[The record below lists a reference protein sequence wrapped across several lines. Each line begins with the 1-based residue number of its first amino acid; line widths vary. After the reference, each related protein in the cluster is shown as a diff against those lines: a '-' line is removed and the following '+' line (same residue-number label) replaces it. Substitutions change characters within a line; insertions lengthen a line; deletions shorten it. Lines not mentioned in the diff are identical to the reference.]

1 MRTEFKGKV
10 VIAIFAT
17 LLITGCT
24 PQPEAFPVKTPEELR
39 QLTEVT
45 NRVVLLSRSIELDSA
60 TRDAAMRQ
68 AIAAVGAAGP
78 QYRRH
83 GDALVSKTNV
93 EAIGCARA
101 QAVEIMDLEILLA
114 RRDEAAQR
122 HDEVS
127 ARRRRSMMRSMAMDA
142 GRCAA
147 QNTEQLIDAEA
158 RREALKHG
166 AVLISE
172 TYAIAAILSA
182 ANDLPLAP
190 VLKDQIR
197 AYETVV
203 AKLGPKH
210 DVQVVTDALPKL
222 KATLAILEES
232 RSRRVKPE

>member
-1 MRTEFKGKV
+1 
-10 VIAIFAT
+10 
-17 LLITGCT
+17 
-24 PQPEAFPVKTPEELR
+24 
-39 QLTEVT
+39 
-45 NRVVLLSRSIELDSA
+45 
-60 TRDAAMRQ
+60 
-68 AIAAVGAAGP
+68 
-78 QYRRH
+78 
-83 GDALVSKTNV
+83 
-93 EAIGCARA
+93 
-101 QAVEIMDLEILLA
+101 
-114 RRDEAAQR
+114 
-122 HDEVS
+122 
-127 ARRRRSMMRSMAMDA
+127 MDA